1 MTHCTFKALG
11 PHTSKLVGALC
22 WTIYVIKTLFVSQTF
37 LYLSLVLFAF
47 VCVCVWHKVAVR
59 FCVWIGYITTY
70 SPVFFSKPSEDI
82 EVSIMK
88 LDDPVAFF

>member
-11 PHTSKLVGALC
+11 PHTSELVGALC

-47 VCVCVWHKVAVR
+47 VCVCV
-59 FCVWIGYITTY
+59 
-70 SPVFFSKPSEDI
+70 
-82 EVSIMK
+82 
-88 LDDPVAFF
+88 